1 MTEQT
6 SHHPLAESISALV
19 DNQASELELQR
30 ILKAAQSDSE
40 VGATWSRYQIAGAVM
55 RSDMPAFEMS
65 DFATLVSAAIATESV
80 HSETP
85 VANKRGHWWQ
95 NVARFAVAA
104 SVAGGVILFSQ
115 NYNGVTDT
123 DLQMAASTN
132 EAPVT
137 VPAVSI
143 PAGYHGQ
150 ALSLRTVGMQNGYEA
165 RQQDNR
171 QVVFVP
177 RQSTKTNHALGAT
190 STANDLNAAANEEVR
205 DYLNKLIEAHA
216 DNAALN
222 SSQGMLPFARVVLTE
237 ED

>member
-6 SHHPLAESISALV
+6 NHHSLAESLSALV
-19 DNQASELELQR
+19 DSQASELELQR
-30 ILKAAQSDSE
+30 ILKASQSDPE
-40 VGATWSRYQIAGAVM
+40 VKTTWARYQVASAVM
-55 RSDMPAFEMS
+55 RREMPAFELT
-65 DFATLVSAAIATESV
+65 DFSARVSAALDEEEV
-80 HSETP
+80 HNGVTGNP
-85 VANKRGHWWQ
+85 VKRTRWWQ
-95 NVARFAVAA
+95 NAGRFAVAA

-115 NYNGVTDT
+115 NLSTDGT
-123 DLQMAASTN
+123 DSAVMAA
-132 EAPVT
+132 APVAA
-137 VPAVSI
+137 PAVSI
-143 PAGYHGQ
+143 PSGYHGQ

-171 QVVFVP
+171 QVMIVP
-177 RQSTKTNHALGAT
+177 RQNADAS
-190 STANDLNAAANEEVR
+190 NAAVSNEEVR

>member
-6 SHHPLAESISALV
+6 THHSLAESLSALV
-19 DNQASELELQR
+19 DSQASELELQR
-30 ILKAAQSDSE
+30 ILKASQSDPE
-40 VGATWSRYQIAGAVM
+40 VKVTWARYQVASAVI
-55 RSDMPAFEMS
+55 RRDMPAFDLT
-65 DFATLVSAAIATESV
+65 DFSARVSAALDDEAVHEAGHSGATADPA
-80 HSETP
+80 T
-85 VANKRGHWWQ
+85 RTRWWQ
-95 NVARFAVAA
+95 NVGRFAVAA

-115 NYNGVTDT
+115 N
-123 DLQMAASTN
+123 LSTN
-132 EAPVT
+132 GTDATVIATAAPVAA
-137 VPAVSI
+137 PAVSI
-143 PAGYHGQ
+143 PSGYHGQ

-171 QVVFVP
+171 QVMIVP
-177 RQSTKTNHALGAT
+177 RQNADT
-190 STANDLNAAANEEVR
+190 STPAVSNEEVR

>member
-6 SHHPLAESISALV
+6 THHSLAESLSALV
-19 DNQASELELQR
+19 DSQASELELQR
-30 ILKAAQSDSE
+30 ILKASQSDPE
-40 VGATWSRYQIAGAVM
+40 VKATWARYQVASAVI
-55 RSDMPAFEMS
+55 RRDMPAFDLS
-65 DFATLVSAAIATESV
+65 DFSARVSAALDEEAVHNGTTADSV
-80 HSETP
+80 APT
-85 VANKRGHWWQ
+85 RWWQ
-95 NVARFAVAA
+95 NVGRFAVAA

-115 NYNGVTDT
+115 NLSTDGT
-123 DLQMAASTN
+123 DAAVIATA
-132 EAPVT
+132 APVAA
-137 VPAVSI
+137 PAVSI
-143 PAGYHGQ
+143 PSGYHGQ

-171 QVVFVP
+171 QVMIVP
-177 RQSTKTNHALGAT
+177 RQNADT
-190 STANDLNAAANEEVR
+190 STPAVSNEEVR